1 MTYTIDLAENLR
13 NLMRK
18 NVVEF
23 TFKKKDGTIRHAR
36 GTRNLEIAS
45 VVLGYAVRIPKGE
58 EQPNSYYDLD
68 KDGWRSYIPSNLI
81 SIDRITPIPSF
92 GEMVREV
99 YGNEKPKAEEPKKEE
114 PKNEGKPTYG
124 YGSGIGGFAMGLGF
138 GDIPNEKGEDEPKGK
153 GGIPIGLGVGGGAS
167 NGEIRRIMDA
177 IGKDIELPKGKELE
191 KLARA
196 IGIPNGMGGM
206 VGTPT
211 HQPNGVALPISGV
224 VGEQMT
230 IDDFAKLVAKY
241 VVAELIDRLTK

>member
-1 MTYTIDLAENLR
+1 MEYELATQLH
-13 NLMRK
+13 NLMKR

-23 TFKKKDGTIRHAR
+23 TFRKKDGTIRHAR
-36 GTRNLEIAS
+36 GTRNLNIAS
-45 VVLGYAVRIPKGE
+45 VALGYAVRVPKGE

-68 KDGWRSYIPSNLI
+68 KDGWRSYIPANVM
-81 SIDRITPIPSF
+81 SIDRIVPMPSVS
-92 GEMVREV
+92 EMVREV
-99 YGNEKPKAEEPKKEE
+99 YGNEEPKKEE

-177 IGKDIELPKGKELE
+177 IGKDIELPNGKELE